1 MASKIF
7 LDANLLLDL
16 VLKRPGFATAQ
27 GIIQA
32 GIDGEIGLYTSPSVL
47 HITAYFAGKSFTQ
60 KQTKQLL
67 LTLLNDVTIIDCDHP
82 TVLAALANGNI
93 DDTEDALQYFTAIRH
108 GLDCFISAD
117 KDLKKAA
124 LPQLPVYAAAELLAE
139 LKGRDGD

>member
-16 VLKRPGFATAQ
+16 VLKRPGFTTAK

-32 GIDGEIGLYTSPSVL
+32 GIDGEIELYTSPSVL
-47 HITAYFAGKSFTQ
+47 HITAYFAGKSYLQ
-60 KQTKQLL
+60 KHTKQLL
-67 LTLLNDVTIIDCDHP
+67 LTLLNDVTVIDCDHA
-82 TVLAALANGNI
+82 TVLTALGNGDI
-93 DDTEDALQYFTAIRH
+93 DDTEDALQYFTAIRS

-124 LPQLPVYAAAELLAE
+124 LPQLPVYTAAELLAE
-139 LKGRDGD
+139 LKDRDGD